1 MTRAPSPA
9 GPLSPVAPEQ
19 LIALRRAA
27 SQALERAYAPYS
39 RYRVG
44 AALLTK
50 TGDIVPGANVE
61 NAAYPSGLCAEA
73 SAIGHLVATLG
84 VMPLRAA
91 FIVCQGD
98 KPAWPC
104 GSCRQRLNEFALPEL
119 WIFTATW
126 EGPVEGAAFS
136 SLFPHSFGPQ
146 NLGRAELGQ

>member
-73 SAIGHLVATLG
+73 SAIGHLVATSGGHALACCFHRL
-84 VMPLRAA
+84 PR
-91 FIVCQGD
+91 
-98 KPAWPC
+98 
-104 GSCRQRLNEFALPEL
+104 RQTRLAL
-119 WIFTATW
+119 W
-126 EGPVEGAAFS
+126 
-136 SLFPHSFGPQ
+136 
-146 NLGRAELGQ
+146 